1 MPSFSQRMGIR
12 PMQKAIQRESMDNEL
27 RIGLWNVLQ
36 IAVWDKWSD
45 GSFSREKLEI
55 TTKKIWIHFFKLP
68 VDKIPAFH
76 YDPYRASKDAHEIIR
91 DFFFE
96 MEWWELYDFFEFTLQ
111 NIPDEWRAPL
121 SSSCNY
127 VLEKEN
133 AAYRL
138 VKEEIVE
145 ITDNLEIE
153 AIEDA
158 ISNSP
163 QSAKAHLQRAL
174 ELLSDRKQ
182 PDYRNSIKESIS
194 AVESACNAISGDE
207 KGTLG
212 KSLKQIETAIGLHP
226 SLRNAFSSLY
236 GYTCD
241 SGGIRHALT
250 DESAHPSFA
259 DAKFMLVACSAFC
272 NFLWTK
278 MAENGR

>member
-36 IAVWDKWSD
+36 IYVWDKWKTQPDLIETLS
-45 GSFSREKLEI
+45 EQ
-55 TTKKIWIHFFKLP
+55 IWAFFFKKEIDSYP
-68 VDKIPAFH
+68 DF
-76 YDPYRASKDAHEIIR
+76 YSSYSYQDGAHEIFKKYILKGQWY
-91 DFFFE
+91 DV
-96 MEWWELYDFFEFTLQ
+96 YDFVEAILKRFPVPDHDKKNLIQALNFVFET
-111 NIPDEWRAPL
+111 
-121 SSSCNY
+121 
-127 VLEKEN
+127 EN
-133 AAYRL
+133 SAYRII
-138 VKEEIVE
+138 ENEIVE
-145 ITDNLEIE
+145 ITDNQEIE

-194 AVESACNAISGDE
+194 AVESVCNTISGDS

-212 KSLKQIETAIGLHP
+212 KSLKQIETSISLHP
-226 SLRNAFSSLY
+226 SLKNAFSSLY
-236 GYTCD
+236 GYTSD
-241 SGGIRHALT
+241 SGGIRHALM

-272 NFLWTK
+272 NYLWTK
-278 MAENGR
+278 VAENGR

>member
-55 TTKKIWIHFFKLP
+55 TIKKIWIHFFKLP

-76 YDPYRASKDAHEIIR
+76 YDPYRSSKDAHEIIR

-111 NIPDEWRAPL
+111 NIPDEWRASL

-138 VKEEIVE
+138 IDEEIVE

-158 ISNSP
+158 IGNSS
-163 QSAKAHLQRAL
+163 QSAKSHLQRAL

-194 AVESACNAISGDE
+194 AVESVCNAISGDS

-212 KSLKQIETAIGLHP
+212 KGLKQIETAISLHP
-226 SLRNAFSSLY
+226 SLKSAFSNLY

-241 SGGIRHALT
+241 SGGIRHAFIDGDIT
-250 DESAHPSFA
+250 PSFA

-272 NFLWTK
+272 NYLWTK
-278 MAENGR
+278 VAENGR